1 MWIKIN
7 IVIYLKPEIRSY
19 EIKIVVHDKPLLHFI
34 CVILHIL
41 FSVDKYVLYL
51 TSSVK
56 QRGRYINA
64 ITVSVS
70 ASVNNKM

>member
-1 MWIKIN
+1 MN
-7 IVIYLKPEIRSY
+7 IVIYMYLKPEIQSY
-19 EIKIVVHDKPLLHFI
+19 EIKIVVHDKPLLHLI
-34 CVILHIL
+34 CVILNIL

-70 ASVNNKM
+70 AFLNDKM